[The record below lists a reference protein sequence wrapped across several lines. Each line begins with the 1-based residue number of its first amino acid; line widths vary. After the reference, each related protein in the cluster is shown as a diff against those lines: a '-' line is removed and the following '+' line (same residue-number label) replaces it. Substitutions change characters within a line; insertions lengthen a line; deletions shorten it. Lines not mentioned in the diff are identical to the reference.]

1 MKETATLENSGFVD
15 TAWGCGGPRND
26 IQKTLVNNSADI
38 QYAKWQHTAGIEKY
52 LQIMHGDLIQREKIE
67 FLIIFTASLY
77 KLVTGLWGEMWF
89 NEMG

>member
-15 TAWGCGGPRND
+15 MACGGPRND

-52 LQIMHGDLIQREKIE
+52 LQIMHGDLIQREKILS
-67 FLIIFTASLY
+67 FWSFSRHLY
-77 KLVTGLWGEMWF
+77 INW
-89 NEMG
+89 

>member
-52 LQIMHGDLIQREKIE
+52 LQIMHGDLIQREKILS
-67 FLIIFTASLY
+67 FWSFSRHLY
-77 KLVTGLWGEMWF
+77 INWQWDSEGRCG
-89 NEMG
+89 

>member
-26 IQKTLVNNSADI
+26 IQKTLVNNSDI

-52 LQIMHGDLIQREKIE
+52 LQIMLGDLIQREKILS
-67 FLIIFTASLY
+67 FWSFSRDLY
-77 KLVTGLWGEMWF
+77 INW
-89 NEMG
+89 

>member
-15 TAWGCGGPRND
+15 MAWGCGGPRND

-52 LQIMHGDLIQREKIE
+52 LQIMHGDLIQREKILS
-67 FLIIFTASLY
+67 FWSFSRHLY
-77 KLVTGLWGEMWF
+77 INW
-89 NEMG
+89 

>member
-1 MKETATLENSGFVD
+1 MREKGKTMKETTTLENSGFVD

-52 LQIMHGDLIQREKIE
+52 LQIMHGDLIQREKI
-67 FLIIFTASLY
+67 
-77 KLVTGLWGEMWF
+77 
-89 NEMG
+89 